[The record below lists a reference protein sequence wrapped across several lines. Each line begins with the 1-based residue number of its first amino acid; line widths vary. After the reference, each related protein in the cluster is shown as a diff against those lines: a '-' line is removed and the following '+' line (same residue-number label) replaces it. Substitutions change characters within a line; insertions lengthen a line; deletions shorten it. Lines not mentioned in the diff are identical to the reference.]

1 MPDPMPAN
9 ALDSPAHQATTTQD
23 PAAFKDLMSAFPSG
37 LAVVTVMDRTGKPH
51 GFTCSSLCS
60 VGVAPPT
67 LLICVS
73 NRSGTLAVIRDRG
86 QFAVNLLHSQ
96 GRYAAE
102 VFSSGSPERFSSLP
116 WVPTPRLGL
125 PHLVTHAHA
134 IAECEVTKTMTASD
148 HVIVLGEVAAMAHRQ
163 EPPLLYGLRRYATW
177 PSAAES

>member
-1 MPDPMPAN
+1 MPDPAPAR
-9 ALDSPAHQATTTQD
+9 ALESSATTQD
-23 PAAFKDLMSAFPSG
+23 PAAFRELMSAFPTG
-37 LAVVTVMDRTGKPH
+37 LAVVTVTDRAGRPH

-73 NRSGTLAVIRDRG
+73 HRSATLAVIRDRSR
-86 QFAVNLLHSQ
+86 FAVNLLHSQ
-96 GRYAAE
+96 GRHAAE
-102 VFSSGSPERFSSLP
+102 IFSSGRPERFSSLP

-148 HVIVLGEVAAMAHRQ
+148 HVIVLGEVVAMAHRQ
-163 EPPLLYGLRRYATW
+163 APPLLYGLRRYAAW
-177 PSAAES
+177 PSVPGA